1 MYMAVKEHWE
11 NVYSNKSAAKVSWF
25 QAHAQ
30 LSLRFIENLVTD
42 TTSSILDVGGGA
54 STLVDD
60 LLTHNYHNISV
71 LDVSSAALSVTKN
84 RLATRAEDVHW
95 LEVNIIEAQ
104 LAQHAYDVWHDR
116 AVFHF
121 LTTPEQQQAYIK
133 QVSHALKPDGLLII
147 STFASDGPLKC
158 SGLPVVRYT
167 TSELYSQFS
176 DSFELISSKL
186 ESHITPT
193 GKEQK
198 FIYCVCKKIN

>member
-1 MYMAVKEHWE
+1 MQVKDHWQ
-11 NVYSNKSAAKVSWF
+11 NVYSIKNTTEVSWF
-25 QAHAQ
+25 QPHAQ
-30 LSLRFIENLVTD
+30 LSLKFIESLVTD
-42 TTSSILDVGGGA
+42 TTASIIDIGGGA

-71 LDVSSAALSVTKN
+71 LDLSSAALTLTKN
-84 RLATRAEDVHW
+84 RLATRAESVHW
-95 LEVNIIEAQ
+95 LEANILETE

-176 DSFELISSKL
+176 DSFELINSKL
-186 ESHITPT
+186 ESHITPV

-198 FIYCVCKKIN
+198 FIYIVCRKIN